1 MRKLIA
7 LLTLSCALVAGRDHV
22 ACAQNDAAPGIAEF
36 LDCGKLPAGKR
47 VVKLR
52 WRSQVTVRDLLDA
65 MSLVSCTPFMIS
77 PGVPLDHPVNVVSP
91 AKLTPEE
98 SYAVL
103 MDALGEL
110 GLTLEPRW
118 NFLRVIKR
126 VAPPPAPAAPAAKS

>member
-1 MRKLIA
+1 MRKLA
-7 LLTLSCALVAGRDHV
+7 LLLTLTCTLIAVTGSPAR
-22 ACAQNDAAPGIAEF
+22 AQDDAAPGIGEF

-77 PGVPLDHPVNVVSP
+77 PGVPLDAPVNVVSP
-91 AKLTPEE
+91 ARLTPEE

-103 MDALGEL
+103 MSALGDL
-110 GLTLEPRW
+110 GLTLESRW
-118 NFLRVIKR
+118 SFLRVVKR
-126 VAPPPAPAAPAAKS
+126 AAAPAPAQPKS